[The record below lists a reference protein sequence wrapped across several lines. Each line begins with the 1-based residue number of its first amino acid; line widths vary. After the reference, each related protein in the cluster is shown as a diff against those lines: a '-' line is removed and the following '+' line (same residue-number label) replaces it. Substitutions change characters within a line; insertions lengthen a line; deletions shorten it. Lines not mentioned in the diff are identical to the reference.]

1 MLQMADFSSR
11 QRELMTREC
20 KRAAMRRALLAALMV
35 AVVAAMPA
43 SASWIEDNLAPAGV
57 AYQEDASVHGDAP
70 PTCELLDASRAVN
83 LDDVQS
89 YGMLVDYDDEADAYA
104 LTLEEASVGTR
115 VGLDI
120 NLGDAAGLHTVSF
133 DIRSPD
139 CGSSVFD
146 PDSAYYDPA
155 PTDPYPNPPNGAT
168 VEADLTLDADECD
181 ESRWKFLGNQMGGI
195 PAPATIYVEW
205 TDGTY
210 EYVPV
215 VKSTPATIAMYVT
228 TSNLGTTIERAV
240 IVLPADYRGQFN
252 LVAGP
257 CTAVEGTPVEAP
269 FQDPD
274 ALVGE
279 FTVQEAGTHVILV
292 TISERTA
299 DGAQELVPPLGTT
312 RTCHYN
318 SCLVAFQA
326 VSFDMLAATA

>member
-1 MLQMADFSSR
+1 
-11 QRELMTREC
+11 
-20 KRAAMRRALLAALMV
+20 
-35 AVVAAMPA
+35 MPA

-57 AYQEDASVHGDAP
+57 AYQEDANIHGDAP

-104 LTLEEASVGTR
+104 LTLGESTVGTR

-120 NLGDAAGLHTVSF
+120 RLGDAAGLHTVSF

-146 PDSAYYDPA
+146 PGSAYYNP
-155 PTDPYPNPPNGAT
+155 PPSDPYPNPPNGEQF
-168 VEADLTLDADECD
+168 EAVVTGYACD
-181 ESRWKFLGNQMGGI
+181 ERQWKFLGNQMGGI
-195 PAPATIYVEW
+195 PAPETIYVEW
-205 TDGTY
+205 TDGSF

-215 VKSTPATIAMYVT
+215 DKSTPATVAMYVT
-228 TSNLGTTIERAV
+228 DSHLGVTVERAV
-240 IVLPADYRGQFN
+240 IVLPADYRGQFKI
-252 LVAGP
+252 ASGP
-257 CTAVEGTPVEAP
+257 CTAVEGTRVEAP
-269 FQDPD
+269 MQGPLD
-274 ALVGE
+274 GE

-299 DGAQELVPPLGTT
+299 DGIEPPLASQ
-312 RTCHYN
+312 RTCHYTT
-318 SCLVAFQA
+318 CLAAFGA